1 MIQYIKI
8 NIRWCIVMKI
18 TEMRLL
24 NIRIFDE
31 DKIVYE
37 GMTEDVPLQYKE
49 VPVNIVSTGNV
60 IDVKIIK

>member
-1 MIQYIKI
+1 
-8 NIRWCIVMKI
+8 MKI